1 MNDLLRGFVRALG
14 SDLLF
19 SSDLFCGGLL
29 LRHGR
34 SLVQLIGLGLAQL
47 AGIDER
53 GDADTRQ
60 LLDVARHAG
69 SQRLTAESIF
79 AAVSMIVVWA
89 IALLA
94 FGDSAGDGRY
104 QQ

>member
-19 SSDLFCGGLL
+19 SRGLL

-34 SLVQLIGLGLAQL
+34 SLSVQLIGLGLAQL